1 MKVLTELRRMVI
13 LRKTLI
19 IGANKELTMQGGF
32 FSDWLKK
39 YRDYLRMR
47 NYSARTIQSY
57 EQVVRQFARYI
68 WLRRNSDPQKLV
80 LYWHDLS
87 KGRLDTRVDVK
98 PVDISEYFT
107 FLSSLKTYK
116 PKTSHRIISTLSS
129 FYRFLYAQ
137 GAVETN
143 PLVGI
148 ERPKIKDQELQ
159 YLKHSQV
166 LKLIDSIE
174 DRRDRLIVRTI
185 YATGVRVSEL
195 CAMDIGDIDFEEETI
210 RVRGKGG
217 KIRIVFVDRD
227 TLDDMATFIDD
238 RIAGPLFPG
247 QQGHHISPRSVQ
259 HIFKQY
265 APPGI
270 TPHKI
275 RHSYAS
281 ELYRR
286 SKNLRV
292 VQENLGH
299 TSIKTTEI
307 YLQTDLEERR
317 RVYQEFFPLAEPG
330 HPSPEDQKKE
340 LKREYP

>member
-1 MKVLTELRRMVI
+1 ME
-13 LRKTLI
+13 
-19 IGANKELTMQGGF
+19 GGY
-32 FSDWLKK
+32 FSEWVGR
-39 YRDYLRMR
+39 YRYYLRMR

-57 EQVVRQFARYI
+57 EQVVRHFAYYV
-68 WLRRNSDPQKLV
+68 WLRRTQDPQKLV
-80 LYWHDLS
+80 VYWEDLS
-87 KGRLDTRVDVK
+87 RARLDTSVEVK
-98 PVDISEYFT
+98 PVFISDY
-107 FLSSLKTYK
+107 LSFIGSMKTYK
-116 PKTSHRIISTLSS
+116 PKTIHRIISTLSS

-137 GAVETN
+137 GAIATN
-143 PLVGI
+143 PMIGV
-148 ERPKIKDQELQ
+148 ERPKIKDQELR

-166 LKLIDSIE
+166 IRLIDSIE
-174 DRRDRLIVRTI
+174 DDRDRLIVRTI

-195 CAMDIGDIDFEEETI
+195 CSMNIEDVDFEDETI

-217 KIRIVFVDRD
+217 KIRIVFVDPE
-227 TLDDMATFIDD
+227 TLDDMARFIGN
-238 RIAGPLFPG
+238 RIEGPLFLG

-259 HIFKQY
+259 HIFKKY
-265 APPGI
+265 APAGI

-307 YLQTDLEERR
+307 YLHTDLDERK
-317 RVYQEFFPLAEPG
+317 RVYQEFFPLVEANNHRPRPRE
-330 HPSPEDQKKE
+330 K
-340 LKREYP
+340 EYP

>member
-1 MKVLTELRRMVI
+1 ME
-13 LRKTLI
+13 
-19 IGANKELTMQGGF
+19 GGY
-32 FSDWLKK
+32 FSEWVGR
-39 YRDYLRMR
+39 YRYYLRMR

-57 EQVVRQFARYI
+57 EQVVRHFAYYV
-68 WLRRNSDPQKLV
+68 WLRRTQDPQKLV
-80 LYWHDLS
+80 VYWEDLS
-87 KGRLDTRVDVK
+87 KARLDTSVEVK
-98 PVDISEYFT
+98 PVIISDY
-107 FLSSLKTYK
+107 LSFISSIKTYK
-116 PKTSHRIISTLSS
+116 PKTIHRIISTLSS

-137 GAVETN
+137 GAINTN
-143 PLVGI
+143 PMLGV
-148 ERPKIKDQELQ
+148 ERPKIKDQELR

-166 LKLIDSIE
+166 IRLIDSIE
-174 DRRDRLIVRTI
+174 DDRDRLIVRTI

-195 CAMDIGDIDFEEETI
+195 CSINIEDVDFEDETI

-217 KIRIVFVDRD
+217 KIRIVFVDPE
-227 TLDDMATFIDD
+227 TLDDMARFIGN
-238 RIAGPLFPG
+238 RIEGPLFPG

-259 HIFKQY
+259 HIFKKY
-265 APPGI
+265 APAGI

-307 YLQTDLEERR
+307 YLHTDLDERK
-317 RVYQEFFPLAEPG
+317 RVYQEFFPLAETNNHRARPKE
-330 HPSPEDQKKE
+330 SKKE
-340 LKREYP
+340 YP